1 MGGSNCGS
9 TRGSAGRLGLW
20 ELDVGVVSDFGTG
33 GFDSGATM
41 PCYDVGMATATLVS
55 VEEYLATSFLDGDRE
70 YLEGQIL
77 ERNMGEVQHS
87 DLQTGFAVFFR
98 MHYPEFWAGVEV
110 RVQVKA
116 RRFRVPD
123 ICLVVGGKP
132 KGRIVTD
139 PPFLVV
145 EVLSP
150 EDRMVEMQERI
161 DDYLS
166 FGVKYVW
173 VVDPSTRR
181 GYVHTS
187 EGSREAKDGV
197 LRTDNP
203 RIEVPLAE
211 VSR

>member
-1 MGGSNCGS
+1 
-9 TRGSAGRLGLW
+9 
-20 ELDVGVVSDFGTG
+20 
-33 GFDSGATM
+33 
-41 PCYDVGMATATLVS
+41 MATATLVS
-55 VEEYLATSFLDGDRE
+55 VEEYLATSFPDGDRD

-77 ERNMGEVQHS
+77 ERNMGEVAHS
-87 DLQTGFAVFFR
+87 DLQSGLLFFLR
-98 MHYPEFWAGVEV
+98 LHHPNFWAGVEV

-123 ICLVVGGKP
+123 VCLVAGGKP
-132 KGRIVTD
+132 KGRVVTD

-150 EDRMVEMQERI
+150 DDRMVEMQERI

-173 VVDPSTRR
+173 IVDPSTRR

-197 LRTDNP
+197 LRTENP

-211 VSR
+211 LSM

>member
-1 MGGSNCGS
+1 ML
-9 TRGSAGRLGLW
+9 RLR
-20 ELDVGVVSDFGTG
+20 
-33 GFDSGATM
+33 
-41 PCYDVGMATATLVS
+41 CYDVSMSTGTLIS
-55 VEEYLATSFLDGDRE
+55 AEEYLATSFPDGDRD

-77 ERNMGEVQHS
+77 ERNIGEVPHS
-87 DLQTGFAVFFR
+87 DLQTGLVVFFR
-98 MHYPEFWAGVEV
+98 LHYPKFWAGVEV

-123 ICLVVGGKP
+123 VCLIAGDKP
-132 KGRIVTD
+132 KGRIVTE

-161 DDYLS
+161 DDYLA

-173 VVDPSTRR
+173 IVDPSTRR

-197 LRTDNP
+197 LRTDDP
-203 RIEVPLAE
+203 RIEVPLSE
-211 VSR
+211 LSI

>member
-1 MGGSNCGS
+1 MS
-9 TRGSAGRLGLW
+9 TGTLISA
-20 ELDVGVVSDFGTG
+20 
-33 GFDSGATM
+33 
-41 PCYDVGMATATLVS
+41 
-55 VEEYLATSFLDGDRE
+55 EEYLSTSFPDGDRD

-77 ERNMGEVQHS
+77 ERNMGEVEHS
-87 DLQTGFAVFFR
+87 DLQTGLAVFLR
-98 MHYPEFWAGVEV
+98 MHYPKFWAGVAV
-110 RVQVKA
+110 RVQVKD

-123 ICLVVGGKP
+123 VCLVAGGKP
-132 KGRIVTD
+132 KGRVVTD

-161 DDYLS
+161 DDYLA

-173 VVDPSTRR
+173 IVDPSTRR

-197 LRTDNP
+197 LRTNDP
-203 RIEVPLAE
+203 SIEVPLADL
-211 VSR
+211 SM

>member
-1 MGGSNCGS
+1 
-9 TRGSAGRLGLW
+9 
-20 ELDVGVVSDFGTG
+20 
-33 GFDSGATM
+33 
-41 PCYDVGMATATLVS
+41 MATATLVS
-55 VEEYLATSFLDGDRE
+55 VEEYLATSFPDGDRD

-77 ERNMGEVQHS
+77 ERNMGEVPHS
-87 DLQTGFAVFFR
+87 DFQSGLLFFFR
-98 MHYPEFWAGVEV
+98 LNYPDFWAGVEV

-123 ICLVVGGKP
+123 VCLVTGGKP
-132 KGRIVTD
+132 KSRVVTD

-150 EDRMVEMQERI
+150 DDRMVEMQERI

-166 FGVKYVW
+166 FGAKYVW
-173 VVDPSTRR
+173 IVDPSTRR
-181 GYVHTS
+181 GFIHTS

-211 VSR
+211 LSM

>member
-1 MGGSNCGS
+1 MCD
-9 TRGSAGRLGLW
+9 TTL
-20 ELDVGVVSDFGTG
+20 
-33 GFDSGATM
+33 M
-41 PCYDVGMATATLVS
+41 P
-55 VEEYLATSFLDGDRE
+55 VEQYLATSFPDGDRD
-70 YLEGQIL
+70 YLEGDVL
-77 ERNMGEVQHS
+77 ERNIGEVPHS
-87 DLQTGFAVFFR
+87 DVQSGLAVLFR
-98 MHYPEFWAGVEV
+98 LHYPDFWAGVEV

-123 ICLVVGGKP
+123 VCLVAGGKP
-132 KGRIVTD
+132 KGRVVTD

-173 VVDPSTRR
+173 IVDPSTCR
-181 GYVHTS
+181 GFIHTS
-187 EGSREAKDGV
+187 ESSREAKDGV
-197 LRTDNP
+197 LRTDDP

-211 VSR
+211 LSM